1 MFFLTR
7 YLLAIIS
14 LVFLYTITT
23 GCNDPEDS
31 EYLKKTRNT
40 KTAII
45 ERSGTKIVGPEDVVF
60 EDAQNRLRTGGGVLG
75 KTGSIFD
82 FNNNKSKGGVGVA
95 SMPINPFLW
104 RASLEA
110 IEFIPLVSAEPFG
123 GIIITDW
130 YSVEELQNE
139 RCKVNIFIKG
149 AELRSDN
156 IKANIFCQELNN
168 NNNWIDRVPDK
179 ESNIKLEDSILN
191 IAKKIKLSQG

>member
-1 MFFLTR
+1 M
-7 YLLAIIS
+7 
-14 LVFLYTITT
+14 
-23 GCNDPEDS
+23 
-31 EYLKKTRNT
+31 
-40 KTAII
+40 
-45 ERSGTKIVGPEDVVF
+45 
-60 EDAQNRLRTGGGVLG
+60 LG

-82 FNNNKSKGGVGVA
+82 FNDNKSKGGFGVA